1 MRKSM
6 LICAAMI
13 LLGACASAPQETPV
27 VRVGMLPV
35 LDGLPIYVAQ
45 AQGFFTEEGIEVE
58 IIPVGSAPE
67 RDQLMQAGQIDAM
80 INEIVSVLFYNKAE
94 PQVTAVRF
102 ARVATDESPVFRI
115 VASAASG
122 ITNVEALKGV
132 PIGVSEGTVIEYTT
146 DRILASAGFSPD
158 EIVTLAVPKISDR
171 MNLLDSGQLDAAN
184 LPDPAA
190 SLAILNGAAAVID
203 DTSYPEISHSVISFS
218 RRYLDA
224 NPQAVRAFLRAIEQA
239 VIAIN
244 SDRTAWNDLLSEQAL
259 VPPPLIGVY
268 QLPAYPLASVPSE
281 AQFQDAFDWA
291 MEKGL
296 LSQPVDFTASV
307 DGSYLP

>member
-1 MRKSM
+1 
-6 LICAAMI
+6 
-13 LLGACASAPQETPV
+13 
-27 VRVGMLPV
+27 MLPV
-35 LDGLPIYVAQ
+35 LDGLPVYVAQ
-45 AQGFFTEEGIEVE
+45 AQGFFTEQGIEVE
-58 IIPVGSAPE
+58 IVPVGSAPE

-80 INEIVSVLFYNKAE
+80 INEIVSVLFYNKVE

-102 ARVATDESPVFRI
+102 ARAATIESPVFRI

-122 ITNVEALKGV
+122 ITSVEALKGV
-132 PIGVSEGTVIEYTT
+132 AIGVSEGTVIEYTT
-146 DRILASAGFSPD
+146 DRILAKAGFTAD
-158 EIVTLAVPKISDR
+158 EVVTLAVPRISDR

-190 SLAILNGAAAVID
+190 SLAILNGAAPVID

-218 RRYLDA
+218 RSYLDA

-244 SDRTAWNDLLSEQAL
+244 SDPTAWNDLLSEQAL

-268 QLPAYPLASVPSE
+268 QLPEYPLSSVPSE
-281 AQFQDAFDWA
+281 AQFQDALDWA
-291 MEKGL
+291 LEKGL
-296 LSQPVDFTASV
+296 LSGPVDFAGSI

>member
-1 MRKSM
+1 MKKYV
-6 LICAAMI
+6 LCAAAAL
-13 LLGACASAPQETPV
+13 LLGACAPVPQKTPRI
-27 VRVGMLPV
+27 RVGMLPV

-45 AQGFFTEEGIEVE
+45 AQGYFAAEGIEVE

-80 INEIVSVLFYNKAE
+80 INEIVSVLFYNKTE

-102 ARVATDESPVFRI
+102 ARVATSASPVFRI
-115 VASAASG
+115 VASAESG
-122 ITNVEALKGV
+122 ITTVDELKGI

-146 DRILASAGFSPD
+146 DCILTNAGFTPD
-158 EIVTLAVPKISDR
+158 EIVTLAVPKIADR
-171 MNLLDSGQLDAAN
+171 INLIDSGQLQAAN

-190 SLAILNGAAAVID
+190 SLAILNGAAPVID

-218 RRYLDA
+218 RAYLEDH
-224 NPQAVRAFLRAIEQA
+224 PQTVRAFLRAVEQA
-239 VIAIN
+239 VLAIN
-244 SDRTAWNDLLSEQAL
+244 GDRTAWDDLLREQAL

-268 QLPAYPLASVPSE
+268 QLPEYPLASIPSE
-281 AQFQDAFDWA
+281 AQFQDALDWA
-291 MEKGL
+291 VGKGL
-296 LSQPVDFTASV
+296 LSEPVDYSGSV